1 VLDALDVLMQGR
13 ITLLMTHRLVAMER
27 MDEIL
32 VLAHGQIRAR
42 GTHQQLLEG
51 EGLYRQMVEVQN
63 GMLIFS

>member
-1 VLDALDVLMQGR
+1 
-13 ITLLMTHRLVAMER
+13 MER

-32 VLAHGQIRAR
+32 VLSHSRIRER
-42 GTHQQLLEG
+42 GTHQQLLER